1 MDQFQKIAVSV
12 VLVAV
17 LLMPALNDFS
27 NPQRAKAVM
36 VAVAGVV
43 LVSSYVSIY
52 GVPLEVVPWLI
63 GF

>member
-1 MDQFQKIAVSV
+1 MDQFQEIAASV

-36 VAVAGVV
+36 VAVAGVA
-43 LVSSYVSIY
+43 LVTSYVSIY

-63 GF
+63 GL